1 VLTSLGN
8 LDFRLPDPQIVK
20 YACLVENTLNFCEG
34 FRKAF
39 DACFAGGARPVRLFF
54 NRQLEVDYS
63 KANFPEIYRD
73 VFRAS
78 ETAASNRNLV
88 KPVLNYLQTAV
99 SLSYLPPPDSGE
111 ERLLTHI
118 CILHDMRA
126 LEPLRKSLPAVYAEM
141 SRRAFSTEAGRFYV
155 LDSITGGAH
164 VD

>member
-1 VLTSLGN
+1 
-8 LDFRLPDPQIVK
+8 
-20 YACLVENTLNFCEG
+20 VENTLNFCEG